1 MSRWSVR
8 VWFLA
13 ALSLLGLTSAGFAR
27 AALADLDGLAGG
39 QLEPSAAPALLGPV
53 DPAGRN
59 AWNCRPEAAARTP
72 HAGAAELPAPDG
84 S

>member
-13 ALSLLGLTSAGFAR
+13 ALGLLGLTSAGFAR
-27 AALADLDGLAGG
+27 AALADLDALAGG
-39 QLEPSAAPALLGPV
+39 QFVPSAAPALLGPV

-59 AWNCRPEAAARTP
+59 AWNCRPEAAAKSTR
-72 HAGAAELPAPDG
+72 AGAAELPEPDG